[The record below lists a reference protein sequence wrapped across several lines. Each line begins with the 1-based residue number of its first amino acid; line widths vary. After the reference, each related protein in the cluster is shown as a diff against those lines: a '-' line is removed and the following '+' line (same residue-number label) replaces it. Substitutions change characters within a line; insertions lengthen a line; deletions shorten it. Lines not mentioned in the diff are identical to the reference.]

1 MEAVART
8 FKPIW
13 RVRNGFKIQNL
24 GDHKFLFIFD
34 NKPNANRVLNN
45 ESCSF
50 DKHSVVLQRYSTYIL
65 LQDFSLNETT
75 LWIQVHNIPV
85 SYMNR
90 ETAEDICMVA
100 RKVISSSGDPDSGG
114 GGFIWV
120 RVTVDVACPFCRG
133 KVVTLESGAKTWV
146 SFKYKQ
152 LPNLCYW
159 CGCLD
164 HDDKDYE
171 VWIDSDGTLDLKKKK
186 NMIRVFELKQFIPLI
201 RM

>member
-1 MEAVART
+1 MKDITEAWNDLPLLDREGDDMKLLEKKKKKIRSRSSLLWRSSWQSTLNMEAVART

-75 LWIQVHNIPV
+75 LWIQVHNIPM
-85 SYMNR
+85 SYMNKESWR
-90 ETAEDICMVA
+90 YLYGSKESYPFL
-100 RKVISSSGDPDSGG
+100 KWP
-114 GGFIWV
+114 GFKWWW
-120 RVTVDVACPFCRG
+120 FHLG
-133 KVVTLESGAKTWV
+133 
-146 SFKYKQ
+146 
-152 LPNLCYW
+152 
-159 CGCLD
+159 
-164 HDDKDYE
+164 
-171 VWIDSDGTLDLKKKK
+171 
-186 NMIRVFELKQFIPLI
+186 
-201 RM
+201 